1 MVRSYGESRLS
12 APTPSLNGCAPAE
25 ASRTRPSTRAA
36 SSSRAASSARAAS
49 VTPAHAGVRSSSCE
63 AGSSILKRRS
73 SSSKASSSPA
83 RGTSS
88 SVSGSSS
95 ITSSS
100 IPTVYGGAAS
110 NAARRPCAVGSLTLN
125 VCPEP
130 DEDRTSTV
138 IRLLPLPGV
147 FQPHSDSWLL
157 ARCLEQEPIGP
168 GTAVLDLCTG
178 SGLLAVI
185 AATRGASVVAIDTS
199 TSAVL
204 SARLNAT
211 LNGVALQ
218 AVRGDMFSPLDG
230 RRFDLIASN
239 PPYLPSQ
246 TGALP
251 SRGMSRAW
259 EGGARGREF

>member
-1 MVRSYGESRLS
+1 M
-12 APTPSLNGCAPAE
+12 
-25 ASRTRPSTRAA
+25 
-36 SSSRAASSARAAS
+36 
-49 VTPAHAGVRSSSCE
+49 
-63 AGSSILKRRS
+63 
-73 SSSKASSSPA
+73 
-83 RGTSS
+83 
-88 SVSGSSS
+88 
-95 ITSSS
+95 
-100 IPTVYGGAAS
+100 
-110 NAARRPCAVGSLTLN
+110 
-125 VCPEP
+125 
-130 DEDRTSTV
+130 

-259 EGGARGREF
+259 EGGARGREFIERICAEAPRHLAPGGALLLVHSSVCGEHETIDALSRHGLRTEVVARRRGPLGIRLRERAEWLSERGLLTGDDQEDIIVFRGHAAGA